1 MIRRTKLNMS
11 KGALN
16 KMKSFR
22 LIPALLAAA
31 MLVGCV
37 PSNEGGTE
45 LTQETQQDEKTETTI
60 IPSIQ
65 IDESYYKTLIPYKES
80 ASRGL
85 VVSNIYT
92 KYDMQEVE
100 AGLMR
105 LSHHEFDTENY
116 YFQEG
121 QYLAESTVSSWLARS
136 SQTEDGLNPPTTDTM
151 TPEERAK
158 KAPIY
163 LSHIVEQNYLTKTKD
178 NKVKLGGISI
188 GLALNSI
195 YYYQK
200 EQYGE
205 YYEEPISESE
215 LVEQGKKMA
224 AEIVSRLRT
233 RDELKDIP
241 IVVGLFKQQARN
253 QIIPGAYFSYGVAK
267 AGQNNIADWEGI
279 DENYVLFPTDDSQD
293 VYRDVSKNFK
303 IFKQDVDK
311 YFSNYTSVIGTGF
324 YRNKEIQKL
333 TIEIPIQ
340 FFGKAEIIGFTQYLT
355 GILINRFNNIHVEVS
370 ITSVNGPEA
379 LINKKANDTDP
390 YVHVYE

>member
-1 MIRRTKLNMS
+1 
-11 KGALN
+11 
-16 KMKSFR
+16 MKSFR
-22 LIPALLAAA
+22 LIPAIVAAA

-37 PSNEGGTE
+37 PSDKKETE
-45 LTQETQQDEKTETTI
+45 LTQETQQKEKAETTI

-92 KYDMQEVE
+92 KYDMKEVE
-100 AGLMR
+100 SGLMR
-105 LSHHEFDTENY
+105 LSQNEFDTENY

-136 SQTEDGLNPPTTDTM
+136 SQTEDGLNPPITDTM
-151 TPEERAK
+151 TPEERAT
-158 KAPIY
+158 KAPVY
-163 LSHIVEQNYLTKTKD
+163 LSHIVEQNYLTKTND

-205 YYEEPISESE
+205 YYEKPISEAE

-233 RDELKDIP
+233 REELKDVP

-253 QIIPGAYFSYGVAK
+253 QIIPGSYFSYGIAK
-267 AGQNNIADWEGI
+267 AGQNSIAEWEGI

-293 VYRDVSKNFK
+293 VYRDVSNNFK

-324 YRNKEIQKL
+324 YRNKQIQNL
-333 TIEIPIQ
+333 SIEIPIQ

-355 GILINRFNNIHVEVS
+355 GILINQFDNIHVEVS
-370 ITSVNGPEA
+370 VTSINGPEA
-379 LINKKANDTDP
+379 LIIKKTNDKDP
-390 YVHVYE
+390 YVHVYD

>member
-1 MIRRTKLNMS
+1 
-11 KGALN
+11 
-16 KMKSFR
+16 MKSFR
-22 LIPALLAAA
+22 LIPAIVAAA

-37 PSNEGGTE
+37 PSDKKETE
-45 LTQETQQDEKTETTI
+45 LTQETQQKEKAETTI

-85 VVSNIYT
+85 VVSNLYT
-92 KYDMQEVE
+92 KYDMKEVE
-100 AGLMR
+100 GGLMR
-105 LSHHEFDTENY
+105 LSQNEFDTENY

-136 SQTEDGLNPPTTDTM
+136 SQTDDGLNPPTTDSM
-151 TPEERAK
+151 TPEERAT

-205 YYEEPISESE
+205 YYEAPISEST

-233 RDELKDIP
+233 RDELKDVP

-267 AGQNNIADWEGI
+267 SGQNSIADWEGI
-279 DENYVLFPTDDSQD
+279 DENYILFPTDDSQD
-293 VYRDVSKNFK
+293 IYRDVNNNFK
-303 IFKQDVDK
+303 NFKQDVDK

-324 YRNKEIQKL
+324 YRNKQIQNL
-333 TIEIPIQ
+333 SIEIPIQ

-355 GILINRFNNIHVEVS
+355 GILINQFDNIHVEVS
-370 ITSVNGPEA
+370 VTSVNGPEA
-379 LINKKANDTDP
+379 LIIKKANDKDP
-390 YVHVYE
+390 YVHVYD

>member
-1 MIRRTKLNMS
+1 
-11 KGALN
+11 
-16 KMKSFR
+16 MKSFR
-22 LIPALLAAA
+22 LIPAIVAAA

-37 PSNEGGTE
+37 PSDKKETE
-45 LTQETQQDEKTETTI
+45 LTQETQQKEKAETTI

-92 KYDMQEVE
+92 KYDMKEVE
-100 AGLMR
+100 SGLMR
-105 LSHHEFDTENY
+105 LSQNEFDTENY

-151 TPEERAK
+151 TPEERAT
-158 KAPIY
+158 KAPVY

-205 YYEEPISESE
+205 YYEEPISEST
-215 LVEQGKKMA
+215 LIEQGKKMA
-224 AEIVSRLRT
+224 AEIVSRLRSHE
-233 RDELKDIP
+233 ELKDVP

-253 QIIPGAYFSYGVAK
+253 QIIPGTYFSYGVAK
-267 AGQNNIADWEGI
+267 AGQNSIADWEGI

-293 VYRDVSKNFK
+293 VYRDVNNNFK
-303 IFKQDVDK
+303 NFKQDVDK

-324 YRNKEIQKL
+324 YRNKQIQNL
-333 TIEIPIQ
+333 SIEIPIQ

-355 GILINRFNNIHVEVS
+355 GILINQFDNIHVEVS
-370 ITSVNGPEA
+370 VTSVNGPEA
-379 LINKKANDTDP
+379 LIIKKANDKDP
-390 YVHVYE
+390 YVHIYD

>member
-1 MIRRTKLNMS
+1 
-11 KGALN
+11 
-16 KMKSFR
+16 MKSFR
-22 LIPALLAAA
+22 LIPAIVAAA

-37 PSNEGGTE
+37 PSDKKETE
-45 LTQETQQDEKTETTI
+45 LTQETQQKEKAETTI

-85 VVSNIYT
+85 VVSNVYT
-92 KYDMQEVE
+92 KYDMKEVE
-100 AGLMR
+100 SGLMR
-105 LSHHEFDTENY
+105 LSQNEFDTENY

-151 TPEERAK
+151 TPEERAT
-158 KAPIY
+158 KAPVY

-205 YYEEPISESE
+205 YYEEPISEST
-215 LVEQGKKMA
+215 LIEQGKKMA
-224 AEIVSRLRT
+224 AEIVSRLRS
-233 RDELKDIP
+233 RDELKDVP

-253 QIIPGAYFSYGVAK
+253 QIIPGTYFSYGVAK
-267 AGQNNIADWEGI
+267 SGQNNIDEWKGI

-293 VYRDVSKNFK
+293 VYRDINNNFK
-303 IFKQDVDK
+303 NFKQDVDK

-324 YRNKEIQKL
+324 YRNKQIQNL
-333 TIEIPIQ
+333 SIEIPIQ

-355 GILINRFNNIHVEVS
+355 GILINQFDNIHVEVS
-370 ITSVNGPEA
+370 VTSVNGPEA
-379 LINKKANDTDP
+379 LIIKKPNDKDP
-390 YVHVYE
+390 YVHVYD

>member
-1 MIRRTKLNMS
+1 
-11 KGALN
+11 
-16 KMKSFR
+16 MKSFR
-22 LIPALLAAA
+22 LIPAIVAAA

-37 PSNEGGTE
+37 PSNKKETE
-45 LTQETQQDEKTETTI
+45 LTQETQQKEKAETTI

-85 VVSNIYT
+85 VVSNLYT
-92 KYDMQEVE
+92 KYDMKEVE
-100 AGLMR
+100 AGLTR
-105 LSHHEFDTENY
+105 LSQNEFDTENY

-136 SQTEDGLNPPTTDTM
+136 SQTDDGLNPPTTDSM
-151 TPEERAK
+151 TPEERAT

-205 YYEEPISESE
+205 YYEAPISEST

-233 RDELKDIP
+233 RDELKDVP

-267 AGQNNIADWEGI
+267 SGQNSIADWEGI
-279 DENYVLFPTDDSQD
+279 DENYILFPTDDSQD
-293 VYRDVSKNFK
+293 IYRDVNNNFK
-303 IFKQDVDK
+303 NFKQDVDK

-324 YRNKEIQKL
+324 YRNKQIQNL
-333 TIEIPIQ
+333 SIEIPIQ

-355 GILINRFNNIHVEVS
+355 GILINQFDNIHVEVS
-370 ITSVNGPEA
+370 VTSVNGPEA
-379 LINKKANDTDP
+379 LIIKKANDKDP
-390 YVHVYE
+390 YVHVYD

>member
-1 MIRRTKLNMS
+1 
-11 KGALN
+11 
-16 KMKSFR
+16 MKSFR
-22 LIPALLAAA
+22 LIPAIVAAA

-37 PSNEGGTE
+37 PSNKEETE
-45 LTQETQQDEKTETTI
+45 LTQETQQKEKAETTI

-92 KYDMQEVE
+92 KYDMKEVE
-100 AGLMR
+100 TGLMR
-105 LSHHEFDTENY
+105 LSQNEFDTENY

-151 TPEERAK
+151 TPEERAI

-188 GLALNSI
+188 GLSLNTI

-205 YYEEPISESE
+205 YYEEPISEST

-253 QIIPGAYFSYGVAK
+253 QIIPGTYFSYGVAK
-267 AGQNNIADWEGI
+267 AGQNDIADWEGV

-293 VYRDVSKNFK
+293 VYRDINNNFK
-303 IFKQDVDK
+303 NFKQDVDK

-324 YRNKEIQKL
+324 YRNKQIQNL
-333 TIEIPIQ
+333 SIEIPIQ

-355 GILINRFNNIHVEVS
+355 GILINQFDNIHVEVS
-370 ITSVNGPEA
+370 VTSVNGPEA
-379 LINKKANDTDP
+379 LIIKKANDKDP
-390 YVHVYE
+390 FVHVYD

>member
-1 MIRRTKLNMS
+1 
-11 KGALN
+11 
-16 KMKSFR
+16 MKSFR
-22 LIPALLAAA
+22 LIPAIVAAA

-37 PSNEGGTE
+37 PSDKKETE
-45 LTQETQQDEKTETTI
+45 LTQETQQKEKAETTI

-92 KYDMQEVE
+92 KYDMKEVE
-100 AGLMR
+100 SGLMR
-105 LSHHEFDTENY
+105 LSQNEFDTDNY

-151 TPEERAK
+151 TPEERAT
-158 KAPIY
+158 KAPVY
-163 LSHIVEQNYLTKTKD
+163 LSHIVEQNYLTKTND

-205 YYEEPISESE
+205 YYEKPISEST
-215 LVEQGKKMA
+215 LIEQGKKMA
-224 AEIVSRLRT
+224 TEIVSRLRS
-233 RDELKDIP
+233 REELKDVP

-253 QIIPGAYFSYGVAK
+253 QIIPGTYFSYGVAK
-267 AGQNNIADWEGI
+267 AGQNSIADWEGI

-293 VYRDVSKNFK
+293 VYRDINNNFK
-303 IFKQDVDK
+303 NFKQDVDK

-324 YRNKEIQKL
+324 YRNKQIQNL
-333 TIEIPIQ
+333 SIEIPIQ

-355 GILINRFNNIHVEVS
+355 GILINQFDNIHVEVS
-370 ITSVNGPEA
+370 VTSVNGPEA
-379 LINKKANDTDP
+379 LIIKKANDKDP
-390 YVHVYE
+390 YVHVYD

>member
-1 MIRRTKLNMS
+1 
-11 KGALN
+11 
-16 KMKSFR
+16 MKSFR
-22 LIPALLAAA
+22 LIPAIVAAA

-37 PSNEGGTE
+37 PSNGGGTE
-45 LTQETQQDEKTETTI
+45 LTQETQEKEKAETTI

-92 KYDMQEVE
+92 KYDMKEVE
-100 AGLMR
+100 EGLMR
-105 LSHHEFDTENY
+105 LSQKEFDTENY

-121 QYLAESTVSSWLARS
+121 QYLAEDTVKDWLARS
-136 SQTEDGLNPPTTDTM
+136 SQVETGLNPPTTETM
-151 TPEERAK
+151 TAEERAT
-158 KAPIY
+158 KAPVY
-163 LSHIVEQNYLTKTKD
+163 LAHIVEQNYLTKTDD
-178 NKVKLGGISI
+178 NKVKLGGVSI

-205 YYEEPISESE
+205 YYEEPISEAE

-224 AEIVSRLRT
+224 AEIVTRLRA

-253 QIIPGAYFSYGVAK
+253 AIIPGSYFSYGVAK
-267 AGQNNIADWEGI
+267 AGQNDIAGWETI

-293 VYRDVSKNFK
+293 VYRDVSRNFK

-324 YRNKEIQKL
+324 YRDKEIQKL

-355 GILINRFNNIHVEVS
+355 SSLINQFNNIHVEVS

-379 LINKKANDTDP
+379 LIIKKASDTDP
-390 YVHVYE
+390 YVHVYD

>member
-1 MIRRTKLNMS
+1 
-11 KGALN
+11 
-16 KMKSFR
+16 MKSFR
-22 LIPALLAAA
+22 LIPAIVAAA

-37 PSNEGGTE
+37 PSDKKETE
-45 LTQETQQDEKTETTI
+45 LTQETQQKEKAETTI

-92 KYDMQEVE
+92 KYDMKEVE
-100 AGLMR
+100 SGLMR
-105 LSHHEFDTENY
+105 LSQNEFDTENY

-151 TPEERAK
+151 TPEERAT
-158 KAPIY
+158 KAPVY

-178 NKVKLGGISI
+178 NKVKLGGVSI

-205 YYEEPISESE
+205 YYEEPISEST
-215 LVEQGKKMA
+215 LIEQGKKMA
-224 AEIVSRLRT
+224 AEIVSRLRS
-233 RDELKDIP
+233 REELKDVP

-253 QIIPGAYFSYGVAK
+253 QIIPGTYFSYGVAK
-267 AGQNNIADWEGI
+267 AGQNSIADWEGI

-293 VYRDVSKNFK
+293 VYRDVNNNFK
-303 IFKQDVDK
+303 NFKQDVDK

-324 YRNKEIQKL
+324 YRNKQIQNL
-333 TIEIPIQ
+333 SIEIPIQ

-355 GILINRFNNIHVEVS
+355 GILINQFDNIHVEVS
-370 ITSVNGPEA
+370 VTSVNGPEA
-379 LINKKANDTDP
+379 LIIKKANDKDP
-390 YVHVYE
+390 YVHVYD

>member
-1 MIRRTKLNMS
+1 
-11 KGALN
+11 
-16 KMKSFR
+16 MKSFR
-22 LIPALLAAA
+22 LIPAIVAAA

-37 PSNEGGTE
+37 PSNEEETE
-45 LTQETQQDEKTETTI
+45 LTQETQQKEKAETTI

-92 KYDMQEVE
+92 KYDMKEVE
-100 AGLMR
+100 TGLMR
-105 LSHHEFDTENY
+105 LSQNEFDTENY

-151 TPEERAK
+151 TPEERAI

-188 GLALNSI
+188 GLSLNTI

-205 YYEEPISESE
+205 YYEEPISEST

-253 QIIPGAYFSYGVAK
+253 QIIPGTYFSYGVAK
-267 AGQNNIADWEGI
+267 AGQNDIADWEGV

-293 VYRDVSKNFK
+293 VYRDINNNFK
-303 IFKQDVDK
+303 NFKQDVDK

-324 YRNKEIQKL
+324 YRNKQIQNL
-333 TIEIPIQ
+333 SIEIPIQ

-355 GILINRFNNIHVEVS
+355 GILINQFDNIHVEVS
-370 ITSVNGPEA
+370 VTSVNGPEA
-379 LINKKANDTDP
+379 LIIKKANDKDP
-390 YVHVYE
+390 FVHVYD

>member
-1 MIRRTKLNMS
+1 
-11 KGALN
+11 
-16 KMKSFR
+16 MKSFR
-22 LIPALLAAA
+22 LIPAIVAAA

-37 PSNEGGTE
+37 PSDKKETE
-45 LTQETQQDEKTETTI
+45 LTQETQQKEKAETTI

-92 KYDMQEVE
+92 KYDMKEVE
-100 AGLMR
+100 SGLMR
-105 LSHHEFDTENY
+105 LSQNEFDTENY

-151 TPEERAK
+151 TPEERAT
-158 KAPIY
+158 KAPVY

-205 YYEEPISESE
+205 YYEEPISEST
-215 LVEQGKKMA
+215 LIEQGKKMA
-224 AEIVSRLRT
+224 TEIVSRLRS
-233 RDELKDIP
+233 REELKDVP

-253 QIIPGAYFSYGVAK
+253 QIIPGTYFSYGVAK
-267 AGQNNIADWEGI
+267 AGQNSIADWEGI

-293 VYRDVSKNFK
+293 VYRDVNNNFK
-303 IFKQDVDK
+303 NFKQDVDK

-324 YRNKEIQKL
+324 YRNKQIQNL
-333 TIEIPIQ
+333 SIEIPIQ
-340 FFGKAEIIGFTQYLT
+340 FFGKAEIKGFTQYLT
-355 GILINRFNNIHVEVS
+355 GILINQFDNIHVEVS
-370 ITSVNGPEA
+370 VTSVNGPEA
-379 LINKKANDTDP
+379 LIIKKANDKDP
-390 YVHVYE
+390 YVHVYD

>member
-1 MIRRTKLNMS
+1 
-11 KGALN
+11 
-16 KMKSFR
+16 MKSFR
-22 LIPALLAAA
+22 LIPAIVAAA

-37 PSNEGGTE
+37 PSDKKETE
-45 LTQETQQDEKTETTI
+45 LTQETQQKEKAETTI

-85 VVSNIYT
+85 VVSNLYT
-92 KYDMQEVE
+92 KYDMKEVE

-105 LSHHEFDTENY
+105 LSQNEFDTENY

-136 SQTEDGLNPPTTDTM
+136 SQTDDGLNPPTTDSM
-151 TPEERAK
+151 TPEERAT

-205 YYEEPISESE
+205 YYEAPISEST

-233 RDELKDIP
+233 RDELKDVP

-267 AGQNNIADWEGI
+267 SGQNSIADWEGI
-279 DENYVLFPTDDSQD
+279 DENYILFPTDDSQD
-293 VYRDVSKNFK
+293 IYRDINNNFK
-303 IFKQDVDK
+303 NFKQDVDK

-324 YRNKEIQKL
+324 YRNKQIQNL
-333 TIEIPIQ
+333 SIEIPIQ

-355 GILINRFNNIHVEVS
+355 GILINQFDNIHVEVS
-370 ITSVNGPEA
+370 VTSVNGPEA
-379 LINKKANDTDP
+379 LIIKKANDKDP
-390 YVHVYE
+390 YVHVYD